1 LDLVSTESGR
11 PQAEVPSFGDL
22 FDDPEPTGEIPV
34 ATSGAPAEDEHSA
47 YDGVSASTGEVRAVV
62 QEHRD
67 EPDVPVSPAGVA
79 GFEHAEESDD
89 EPAVSASPAGAAGFD
104 HHDEPDVPVSPA
116 GVAGFEHADEPD
128 DERAAFVPVSAPA
141 AIEVPAAVRE
151 PERMDVVPRVV
162 ATAAPAV
169 TGRLYR
175 SSGAEGPH
183 TEDAIPAIDPDYLAA
198 RDAERGAAAAAD
210 APAKPARDAAVQGGS
225 GLTWSGVV
233 VVVILGTVLV
243 AFADAL
249 INNSLGIL
257 TGIALLVS
265 SVYCALLVRPA
276 DIWAA
281 AIVPPLAFLAAA
293 LTAGQLTLDNPGS
306 LVVREGYMLL
316 KTLAQNAPWIVGTTL
331 ICFAIVI
338 VRRRRAAH
346 A

>member
-1 LDLVSTESGR
+1 LDLVSTDSGR
-11 PQAEVPSFGDL
+11 PEAEVPSFGDL
-22 FDDPEPTGEIPV
+22 FDDPDPSAE
-34 ATSGAPAEDEHSA
+34 APAAPTTAVEEPSS
-47 YDGVSASTGEVRAVV
+47 YDGVSASTGEVRAAVH
-62 QEHRD
+62 EFDD
-67 EPDVPVSPAGVA
+67 EPDVPVM
-79 GFEHAEESDD
+79 
-89 EPAVSASPAGAAGFD
+89 
-104 HHDEPDVPVSPA
+104 PA
-116 GVAGFEHADEPD
+116 GVAGFEHADESQ
-128 DERAAFVPVSAPA
+128 DEPAAAAAPA
-141 AIEVPAAVRE
+141 ARASVTVPPAVRE
-151 PERMDVVPRVV
+151 PEYMDVVPPVI

-175 SSGAEGPH
+175 SSGAEGPQ
-183 TEDAIPAIDPDYLAA
+183 TDGAIPAIDPEYLAA
-198 RDAERGAAAAAD
+198 RDAERAAAEAAAAKARPEK
-210 APAKPARDAAVQGGS
+210 AAKASEGGSLQGGS

-265 SVYCALLVRPA
+265 SVYCALLVRRA

-281 AIVPPLAFLAAA
+281 AIIPPLAFLAAS
-293 LTAGQLTLDNPGS
+293 LTAGQLTLDSAGS

-316 KTLAQNAPWIVGTTL
+316 KTLAQNAPWTVGTTL
-331 ICFAIVI
+331 ICFVIVV

>member
-1 LDLVSTESGR
+1 LDLVSTENGR
-11 PQAEVPSFGDL
+11 PEAEVPSFGDL
-22 FDDPEPTGEIPV
+22 FDDPDPSAE
-34 ATSGAPAEDEHSA
+34 APAAPATPAPAVEEPSS

-62 QEHRD
+62 QEPED
-67 EPDVPVSPAGVA
+67 EPDVPVM
-79 GFEHAEESDD
+79 
-89 EPAVSASPAGAAGFD
+89 
-104 HHDEPDVPVSPA
+104 PA
-116 GVAGFEHADEPD
+116 GVAGFEHADEPE
-128 DERAAFVPVSAPA
+128 DEPAAPA
-141 AIEVPAAVRE
+141 APAARESVTVPPAVRE
-151 PERMDVVPRVV
+151 PEYMDVVPPVI

-175 SSGAEGPH
+175 SSGAEGPQ
-183 TEDAIPAIDPDYLAA
+183 TDGAIPAIDPEYLAA
-198 RDAERGAAAAAD
+198 RDAERAAAEAA
-210 APAKPARDAAVQGGS
+210 AVKAKPAKASKGAAVQGGS

-281 AIVPPLAFLAAA
+281 AIIPPLAFLAAA
-293 LTAGQLTLDNPGS
+293 LTAGQLTLDSAGS

-331 ICFAIVI
+331 ICFVIVI
-338 VRRRRAAH
+338 VRRRRANH

>member
-1 LDLVSTESGR
+1 M
-11 PQAEVPSFGDL
+11 PSFGDL
-22 FDDPEPTGEIPV
+22 FDDPDPSAE
-34 ATSGAPAEDEHSA
+34 APAAPATAVEEPSS

-62 QEHRD
+62 QEPEE
-67 EPDVPVSPAGVA
+67 EPDVPVMPAGVA
-79 GFEHAEESDD
+79 GFEHSDEPED
-89 EPAVSASPAGAAGFD
+89 EPA
-104 HHDEPDVPVSPA
+104 EPDVP
-116 GVAGFEHADEPD
+116 
-128 DERAAFVPVSAPA
+128 SAPA
-141 AIEVPAAVRE
+141 ARESVTVPPAVRE
-151 PERMDVVPRVV
+151 PEYMDVVPPVI

-175 SSGAEGPH
+175 SSGAEGPQ
-183 TEDAIPAIDPDYLAA
+183 TDGAIPAIDPEYLAA
-198 RDAERGAAAAAD
+198 RDAERAAAEAAAAKSK
-210 APAKPARDAAVQGGS
+210 PAKAAKAPKGAAVQGGS

-281 AIVPPLAFLAAA
+281 AIIPPLAFLAAA
-293 LTAGQLTLDNPGS
+293 LTAGQLTLDSAGS

-331 ICFAIVI
+331 ICFVIVI
-338 VRRRRAAH
+338 VRRRRATH

>member
-1 LDLVSTESGR
+1 M
-11 PQAEVPSFGDL
+11 PSFGDL
-22 FDDPEPTGEIPV
+22 FDDPDPSAE
-34 ATSGAPAEDEHSA
+34 APAAPSAPAPEADEPSS
-47 YDGVSASTGEVRAVV
+47 YGGVSASTGEVRAVV
-62 QEHRD
+62 QEPVD
-67 EPDVPVSPAGVA
+67 APDVPVMPAGVA
-79 GFEHAEESDD
+79 GFEH
-89 EPAVSASPAGAAGFD
+89 V
-104 HHDEPDVPVSPA
+104 
-116 GVAGFEHADEPD
+116 DEPD
-128 DERAAFVPVSAPA
+128 DEPEVEPAASAAPA
-141 AIEVPAAVRE
+141 ARESITVPPAVRE
-151 PERMDVVPRVV
+151 PEYMDVVPPVI

-175 SSGAEGPH
+175 SSGAEGPQ
-183 TEDAIPAIDPDYLAA
+183 TDDAIPAIDPEYLAA
-198 RDAERGAAAAAD
+198 RDAERAAAEAAAAKARPEK
-210 APAKPARDAAVQGGS
+210 AAKASTSAAVQGGS

-281 AIVPPLAFLAAA
+281 AIIPPLAFLAAA
-293 LTAGQLTLDNPGS
+293 LTAGQLTLDGPGS

-331 ICFAIVI
+331 ICFVIVV

>member
-1 LDLVSTESGR
+1 M
-11 PQAEVPSFGDL
+11 PSFGDL
-22 FDDPEPTGEIPV
+22 FDDPDPSAETP
-34 ATSGAPAEDEHSA
+34 AAPATAVEEPSS

-62 QEHRD
+62 QEPDD
-67 EPDVPVSPAGVA
+67 EPDVPVM
-79 GFEHAEESDD
+79 
-89 EPAVSASPAGAAGFD
+89 
-104 HHDEPDVPVSPA
+104 PA
-116 GVAGFEHADEPD
+116 GVAGFEHADEPE
-128 DERAAFVPVSAPA
+128 DEPAEPDVPAAPA
-141 AIEVPAAVRE
+141 ARESVTVPPAVRE
-151 PERMDVVPRVV
+151 PEYMDVVPPVI

-175 SSGAEGPH
+175 SSGAEGPQ
-183 TEDAIPAIDPDYLAA
+183 TDGAIPAIDPEYLAA
-198 RDAERGAAAAAD
+198 RDAERAAAAEA
-210 APAKPARDAAVQGGS
+210 AAKAKPAKAAKAPKGAAVQGGS

-281 AIVPPLAFLAAA
+281 AIIPPLAFLAAA
-293 LTAGQLTLDNPGS
+293 LTAGQLTLDSAGS

-331 ICFAIVI
+331 ICFVIVI
-338 VRRRRAAH
+338 VRRRRASH